1 MTGTST
7 RGFASMDPMK
17 QRQIASKGG
26 KAAHIKG
33 TAHQFTPEEAR
44 LAGSKGGRAARR
56 RRQLSIV
63 PDSVTSGNPTV
74 NSVDNSAPRDFRSK
88 TWSPSQ
94 ESVKENS
101 HSIDTLDSTGS

>member
-1 MTGTST
+1 
-7 RGFASMDPMK
+7 MDPMK

-63 PDSVTSGNPTV
+63 PDSTTSVNPIANTPVTQ
-74 NSVDNSAPRDFRSK
+74 VDNSARDFRSRV
-88 TWSPSQ
+88 WSP
-94 ESVKENS
+94 EPVKDL
-101 HSIDTLDSTGS
+101 SIDTLDSTGS